1 MRVERLGGGSVPGFP
16 NSVKADHG
24 SRCLPQA
31 CLPVVAASLLAYA
44 LVLQTAGERPAADS
58 QRTSSAASLLWDALL
73 TTEEPDAA
81 NDWGR
86 RE

>member
-1 MRVERLGGGSVPGFP
+1 MCRVFP
-16 NSVKADHG
+16 NRPKLTMARDVY
-24 SRCLPQA
+24 LPQA
-31 CLPVVAASLLAYA
+31 CLPLVAASLLAYA

-58 QRTSSAASLLWDALL
+58 QRASSAASLVWDALL
-73 TTEEPDAA
+73 TTDEPDAA

>member
-1 MRVERLGGGSVPGFP
+1 
-16 NSVKADHG
+16 
-24 SRCLPQA
+24 
-31 CLPVVAASLLAYA
+31 VVAASLLAYA

>member
-1 MRVERLGGGSVPGFP
+1 MPGFP
-16 NSVKADHG
+16 NPAKADPS

-44 LVLQTAGERPAADS
+44 LVLQTAGGRPVADS
-58 QRTSSAASLLWDALL
+58 QRTSSAASLVWDALL
-73 TTEEPDAA
+73 STDEPDAA

-86 RE
+86 R